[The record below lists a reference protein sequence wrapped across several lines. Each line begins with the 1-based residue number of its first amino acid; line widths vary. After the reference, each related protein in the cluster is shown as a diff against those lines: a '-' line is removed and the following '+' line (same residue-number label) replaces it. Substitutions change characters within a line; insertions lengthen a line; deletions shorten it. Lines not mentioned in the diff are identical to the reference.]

1 VVEPHESCV
10 ALDAEEAIR
19 LLVEASGLEAGDD
32 AVRQIAEAVGA
43 ERPALRWAGALA
55 RTTGWRPLVRRLT
68 TWAQLPGLLREAPLP
83 WADDVQRV
91 QNTLSSSDAELLT
104 LLSACDAPFTWDVLE
119 SVAPAASIES
129 ICRLEEVGLL
139 VRNTRAGVV
148 AFIVPYCV
156 RAVHRLREPAR
167 AAERERRFLDAWVMR
182 AEELRPAGYGTR
194 AQTTLTELG
203 FAVPLAERA
212 LASESR
218 ATRDRGL
225 VLWGLVSDAMF
236 FASAIDFDS
245 AAFASAVT
253 IADEGEELAARARA
267 RVVAA
272 RARLERGDPA
282 QADSLLE
289 EALRLATAGRGEDLR
304 SEALRGT
311 GWAALASAQLE
322 RARTSFDAALAL
334 CPPAVEPRGHADATA
349 GLGILALLT
358 GDPERAR
365 ARLRDALA
373 THVLLRDGPREAA
386 VRGMMALL
394 PEHLGTEA
402 DVAQLSRELDEL
414 RATAPGWRQALLLAR
429 LGLAARARGDGESER
444 AHLVEARAAA
454 GLSRMAASSL
464 VASMVV
470 PSTAG
475 PASIVVGEEGRS
487 LRLPSGEAH
496 DLTRHGPVRRLLWA
510 LALAHREKPGI
521 AMSTL
526 ELVDAG
532 WPGEKMKHE
541 AATLRVYTTVRRLR
555 ALGLAGALLTRDDG
569 YLLDPVAPIA
579 LDRS

>member
-1 VVEPHESCV
+1 
-10 ALDAEEAIR
+10 
-19 LLVEASGLEAGDD
+19 
-32 AVRQIAEAVGA
+32 
-43 ERPALRWAGALA
+43 
-55 RTTGWRPLVRRLT
+55 
-68 TWAQLPGLLREAPLP
+68 
-83 WADDVQRV
+83 
-91 QNTLSSSDAELLT
+91 
-104 LLSACDAPFTWDVLE
+104 
-119 SVAPAASIES
+119 
-129 ICRLEEVGLL
+129 
-139 VRNTRAGVV
+139 
-148 AFIVPYCV
+148 
-156 RAVHRLREPAR
+156 
-167 AAERERRFLDAWVMR
+167 
-182 AEELRPAGYGTR
+182 
-194 AQTTLTELG
+194 
-203 FAVPLAERA
+203 
-212 LASESR
+212 
-218 ATRDRGL
+218 
-225 VLWGLVSDAMF
+225 
-236 FASAIDFDS
+236 
-245 AAFASAVT
+245 
-253 IADEGEELAARARA
+253 
-267 RVVAA
+267 
-272 RARLERGDPA
+272 
-282 QADSLLE
+282 
-289 EALRLATAGRGEDLR
+289 
-304 SEALRGT
+304 
-311 GWAALASAQLE
+311 
-322 RARTSFDAALAL
+322 
-334 CPPAVEPRGHADATA
+334 
-349 GLGILALLT
+349 
-358 GDPERAR
+358 
-365 ARLRDALA
+365 
-373 THVLLRDGPREAA
+373 VLLRDGPREAA